1 MAPPL
6 EPADICRSSPQ
17 DHARACFLICHVAA
31 HPMVS
36 DPRLWLPP
44 PHSAHLLA
52 DSEMPAA
59 SGPPG
64 KGPAPLA
71 FLGLGGGG
79 GGRRGRGCALD
90 TDSVQELDLEL
101 MMENL
106 QLWQDD
112 PSLVTLG
119 S

>member
-1 MAPPL
+1 MG
-6 EPADICRSSPQ
+6 
-17 DHARACFLICHVAA
+17 
-31 HPMVS
+31 S

-64 KGPAPLA
+64 EEPAPLA

-106 QLWQDD
+106 
-112 PSLVTLG
+112 
-119 S
+119 

>member
-1 MAPPL
+1 MG
-6 EPADICRSSPQ
+6 
-17 DHARACFLICHVAA
+17 
-31 HPMVS
+31 S

-44 PHSAHLLA
+44 PHSAHLI
-52 DSEMPAA
+52 AA
-59 SGPPG
+59 GPPG
-64 KGPAPLA
+64 EEPAPLA

-106 QLWQDD
+106 
-112 PSLVTLG
+112 
-119 S
+119 